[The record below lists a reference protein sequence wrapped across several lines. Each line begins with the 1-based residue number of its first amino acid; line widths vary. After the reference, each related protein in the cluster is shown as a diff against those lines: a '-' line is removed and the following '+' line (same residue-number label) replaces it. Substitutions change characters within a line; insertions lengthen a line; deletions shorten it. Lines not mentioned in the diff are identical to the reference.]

1 MILYRQIKERR
12 FYTMGYISL
21 FNDTIRIGRTIEWG
35 DKNFGFSLDNGLFD
49 YNQFNFKWFY
59 VCWLNKEERRK

>member
-1 MILYRQIKERR
+1 
-12 FYTMGYISL
+12 MGYISL